1 MKNKLDCSIFD
12 EEMERLKT
20 AINSINASSGGDPK
34 PIIPTGPTISSK
46 EMADIREAIKKVWEH
61 EEKCKNLSLDEILKK
76 LQELEKSLK
85 DKADKHDIKKLDDEK
100 ADKKK
105 VKEKIKKLK
114 KQIDELKDLLKKL
127 DLELKALSALSGSSS
142 QKSGINPD
150 IIVSLT

>member
-61 EEKCKNLSLDEILKK
+61 EEKFKNLSLDEILKK
-76 LQELEKSLK
+76 L
-85 DKADKHDIKKLDDEK
+85 
-100 ADKKK
+100 
-105 VKEKIKKLK
+105 
-114 KQIDELKDLLKKL
+114 
-127 DLELKALSALSGSSS
+127 
-142 QKSGINPD
+142 
-150 IIVSLT
+150 